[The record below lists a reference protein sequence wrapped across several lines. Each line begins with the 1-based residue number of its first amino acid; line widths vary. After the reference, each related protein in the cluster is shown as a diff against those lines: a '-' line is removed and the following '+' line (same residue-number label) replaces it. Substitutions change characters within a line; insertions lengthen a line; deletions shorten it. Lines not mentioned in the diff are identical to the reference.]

1 MRPLFHT
8 KNEALS
14 GVGTHRLHVACGES
28 LCSQTAN
35 VVRFGSTALVLWL
48 LMRGFWL
55 ALIIYL
61 IVATALALA
70 GQMLGLDEE
79 IQFLIMFGLH
89 VLVGFEADTI
99 ERWTLRR
106 HGWDMIGTVAGR
118 DVVECERRFFDA
130 WLPDQPML
138 RPETL
143 SVSQITGSGDA
154 SISLGGVRRDS
165 GRSGGWR
172 SAFSFGARR

>member
-1 MRPLFHT
+1 MRVYTVHESKDPPSDREDRA
-8 KNEALS
+8 EAL
-14 GVGTHRLHVACGES
+14 RF
-28 LCSQTAN
+28 
-35 VVRFGSTALVLWL
+35 VRDGFSWPAALFTPLWL

-61 IVATALALA
+61 IVATALGFVL
-70 GQMLGLDEE
+70 QTLDVDEQ
-79 IQFLIMFGLH
+79 IQFLIMLAIH
-89 VLVGFEADTI
+89 ILIGFEADTI
-99 ERWTLRR
+99 ERWTLKRR
-106 HGWDMIGTVAGR
+106 GWEQIGTVSGR

-154 SISLGGVRRDS
+154 SMRLGGIHRDT
-165 GRSGGWR
+165 GRVGGWR
-172 SAFSFGARR
+172 SSFPFGARR

>member
-1 MRPLFHT
+1 MRVYTVHESRNPPSDREDRA
-8 KNEALS
+8 EAL
-14 GVGTHRLHVACGES
+14 RF
-28 LCSQTAN
+28 
-35 VVRFGSTALVLWL
+35 VRDGFSWPAALFTPLWL

-61 IVATALALA
+61 VVATALGLA
-70 GQMLGLDEE
+70 FWTLGIDEQ
-79 IQFLIMFGLH
+79 IQFLIMLAFH
-89 VLVGFEADTI
+89 VLIGFEADTI
-99 ERWTLRR
+99 ERWTLNRR
-106 HGWDMIGTVAGR
+106 GWEQIATVSGR

-154 SISLGGVRRDS
+154 SAPLGGFRRDT
-165 GRSGGWR
+165 GRVGGWR
-172 SAFSFGARR
+172 SAFPFGARQ

>member
-1 MRPLFHT
+1 LRVYTVHESKNPPSDRQDRAEDLRFVRDGFSWPAALFT
-8 KNEALS
+8 P
-14 GVGTHRLHVACGES
+14 
-28 LCSQTAN
+28 
-35 VVRFGSTALVLWL
+35 LWL

-130 WLPDQPML
+130 WLPEQPML

-165 GRSGGWR
+165 GRAGGWR